1 MATVTKS
8 YDPAEVAVIVGGHAV
23 QGFAD
28 GTFVTV
34 ARTNDTFTGVSGAS
48 GEYARAKSNDRSGTF
63 TITLMQTSLSNG
75 VLQGFAT
82 ADELN
87 NAGTFPVLV
96 KDNNG
101 NDLYSGEICWI
112 QKPSDA
118 EYGKEISER
127 EWVIMTSELIMAH
140 GGSNPL

>member
-1 MATVTKS
+1 MAFKS
-8 YDPAEVAVIVGGHAV
+8 YDPLEVAVIVGGHVV

-28 GTFVTV
+28 GTFVSV
-34 ARTNDTFTGVSGAS
+34 SRANDTFTGTSGAS

-63 TITLMQTSLSNG
+63 TVTLLQTSTSNS

-82 ADELN
+82 ADELSN
-87 NAGTFPVLV
+87 SGTFPVLI

-101 NDLYSGEICWI
+101 ADIFSGEICWI

-127 EWVIMTSELIMAH
+127 EWIIMTSELIMLH
-140 GGSNPL
+140 GGVD